1 MFHSY
6 LREIMFLAEIN
17 LESLD
22 VSGIRSKNS
31 LVLTSFTNAMRS
43 KIIS

>member
-1 MFHSY
+1 MFRSY
-6 LREIMFLAEIN
+6 LREIVFLAGIN

-22 VSGIRSKNS
+22 VSGIRSKKS
-31 LVLTSFTNAMRS
+31 LVLTSFTNAIRS